1 MMTNQ
6 ASPAQGVFVGVDTH
20 RDRHHAAVIDRLGR
34 ELADR
39 GFPASPSGYRQL
51 AEWVEQF
58 HPVEIAAVEGTSS
71 YGAALT
77 RALQERGWRVVET
90 SPADKSD
97 RRRRGKTD
105 AADAFTAARAALSGR
120 AAAVPKDSTGIVEA
134 IRLVRETRRLVV
146 RQQTQIMNQ
155 IRAFLV
161 TAPAELREQ
170 FRQPTA
176 LRLAQAL
183 IQQRPEGTDQVS
195 AALTGVLAMHARRW
209 LDCRQEA
216 RNLQRQLQELLE
228 QVAPPLLKVPAV
240 GPDTAAAL
248 LVAAGQNSGR
258 IRSEAA
264 LAHLFGISPIPV
276 SSGNSSR
283 FRCDRGGNR
292 DGHAAIHRI
301 ALGRLRHDPRTV
313 DYNSRTMVRGKT
325 RRDAIRLLKRH
336 LVREIHP
343 ILIAL
348 TQ

>member
-6 ASPAQGVFVGVDTH
+6 LPAAQGLFVGVDTH
-20 RDRHHAAVIDRLGR
+20 RDRHHAAVLDPTGR

-39 GFPASPSGYRQL
+39 AFPATPAGYGQL
-51 AEWVEQF
+51 ADWVETLG
-58 HPVEIAAVEGTSS
+58 PVTVAAVEGTSS

-77 RALQERGWRVVET
+77 RALLGRGWRVVET

-120 AAAVPKDSTGIVEA
+120 ASAVPKDSTGVVEA

-161 TAPAELREQ
+161 TAPADLRER

-183 IQQRPEGTDQVS
+183 ADHRPGASDPVG
-195 AALTGVLAMHARRW
+195 AALARVLALHAARW
-209 LDCRQEA
+209 LDCRRQA
-216 RNLQRQLQELLE
+216 QTLQRQLQSLLE
-228 QVAPPLLKVPAV
+228 QIAQPLLAVPAV

-248 LVAAGQNSGR
+248 LVATGQNTGR

-264 LAHLFGISPIPV
+264 LAHLFGIAPVPV

-292 DGHAAIHRI
+292 DGNAAIHRI
-301 ALGRLRHDPRTV
+301 ALGRLRRDPRTA
-313 DYNSRTMVRGKT
+313 DYIARTMARGKT
-325 RRDAIRLLKRH
+325 KRDAIRLLKRH

-343 ILIAL
+343 VLLAL

>member
-20 RDRHHAAVIDRLGR
+20 RDRHHAAVLDRTGR

-39 GFPASPSGYRQL
+39 SFPATPAGYWQL
-51 AEWVEQF
+51 ADWVEAF
-58 HPVEIAAVEGTSS
+58 GPVEVAAVEGTSS

-77 RALQERGWRVVET
+77 RFLLERGWRVVET
-90 SPADKSD
+90 SPGDKSD

-105 AADAFTAARAALSGR
+105 TADAFTAARAALSGR
-120 AAAVPKDSTGIVEA
+120 ATAVPKDSTGVVQA
-134 IRLVRETRRLVV
+134 IRLLRDTRRLVV

-155 IRAFLV
+155 IRTFLV
-161 TAPAELREQ
+161 TSPAEFREQ

-183 IQQRPEGTDQVS
+183 ASSRPATTDPVS
-195 AALTGVLAMHARRW
+195 AALGSVLALHAARW
-209 LDCRQEA
+209 LDCRNQA
-216 RNLQRQLQELLE
+216 RQLQQQLQALLE
-228 QVAPPLLKVPAV
+228 QAAPTLLAIPAI

-248 LVAAGQNSGR
+248 LVAAGQNTRR
-258 IRSEAA
+258 IPTEAA
-264 LAHLFGISPIPV
+264 LAHLFGIAPVPV

-292 DGHAAIHRI
+292 DGNAAIHRI
-301 ALGRLRHDPRTV
+301 ALGRLRRDPRTV
-313 DYNSRTMVRGKT
+313 DYIARTMARGKT
-325 RRDAIRLLKRH
+325 KRDAIRLLKRH

-343 ILIAL
+343 VLQAL